1 MSVDKLTISEMEL
14 MLKERVQDLLLKEKI
29 FNDNKGEYQNG
40 RNEFVS
46 NILFKQSSVIKNLA
60 DTLVILRKN
69 LPIDEL

>member
-1 MSVDKLTISEMEL
+1 MSVDKLTITEMEL
-14 MLKERVQDLLLKEKI
+14 MLKERVQDLLLKEKA
-29 FNDNKGEYQNG
+29 FNDTKGEYQNG
-40 RNEFVS
+40 RNEFQS